1 MTGDDQGVMA
11 NVAAGQGPP
20 DRPVRVVL
28 ADDECLFR
36 ASLRHL
42 LSVPPSVIKDVY
54 GVDVGPGFQVVGEA
68 GSGEETIR
76 VVRSAQPALLLLD
89 LSMPRLTG
97 LEALREIAP
106 VRESLRAIMLAG
118 WFERDDLVTAVQL
131 GARGLLLKTTTTEV
145 LFEAMMS
152 VLAGGYWI
160 GQKLLTDLLETMRP
174 LIQSSREGPSP
185 SPWKLTARERQVLGM
200 VAAAHCNK
208 AIARRFNVSEE
219 TVKHHLTR
227 LFAKIGASS
236 RLELAM
242 LATRHGI
249 VEPVEPDT
257 DETSAAL
264 PAESRSP
271 ALLDAPSK
279 KEASHPGG
287 LVSPPTVP

>member
-1 MTGDDQGVMA
+1 
-11 NVAAGQGPP
+11 
-20 DRPVRVVL
+20 
-28 ADDECLFR
+28 
-36 ASLRHL
+36 
-42 LSVPPSVIKDVY
+42 
-54 GVDVGPGFQVVGEA
+54 
-68 GSGEETIR
+68 
-76 VVRSAQPALLLLD
+76 
-89 LSMPRLTG
+89 
-97 LEALREIAP
+97 
-106 VRESLRAIMLAG
+106 
-118 WFERDDLVTAVQL
+118 
-131 GARGLLLKTTTTEV
+131 
-145 LFEAMMS
+145 MS

-174 LIQSSREGPSP
+174 LIQSSGEGPSP

-271 ALLDAPSK
+271 ALLDAPRK
-279 KEASHPGG
+279 KKRRTPA
-287 LVSPPTVP
+287 VW